1 MNMGADQRP
10 NGPKV
15 PKPRQNVSTGICILK
30 LMFPKKNM
38 FGSPLTSYRID
49 YIQSKKSLHFNL
61 PKTRPYLSGFIISES
76 FEGLEPVSLLYHYQ
90 RAVFEMF
97 YLI

>member
-30 LMFPKKNM
+30 LMFPKKICLVPPQLLIE
-38 FGSPLTSYRID
+38 STISSQRKVYILTY
-49 YIQSKKSLHFNL
+49 
-61 PKTRPYLSGFIISES
+61 PRPDHTLSGFIISES